1 MYAHM
6 NHLAVMIAAKSL
18 QGRHHSC
25 FYQLETVILTGAF
38 LMRTRV
44 QTLPAFGRSYS
55 GRTDRMAEIRR
66 WSRLLDS
73 QFTFPGTNFKF
84 GLDPLIGLFLPGLG
98 SVGTAIMSLVLISTM
113 RKHGASGHVVVR
125 MLLNVALDTVVG
137 AIPILGNIFDFTFR
151 ANDRNVELLRQHYEE
166 GRHQGS
172 GKGLIAAVVAGFL
185 AVCGLIVWGVV
196 AMIAWLWHA
205 VQ

>member
-1 MYAHM
+1 
-6 NHLAVMIAAKSL
+6 
-18 QGRHHSC
+18 
-25 FYQLETVILTGAF
+25 
-38 LMRTRV
+38 
-44 QTLPAFGRSYS
+44 
-55 GRTDRMAEIRR
+55 MAQVRR

-73 QFTFPGTNFKF
+73 QFTLPGTNFKF

-98 SVGTAIMSLVLISTM
+98 SVGTALMSLVLIQTM

-137 AIPILGNIFDFTFR
+137 AIPILGNVFDFAYR
-151 ANDRNVELLRQHYEE
+151 ANDRNVELLREHYEE

-172 GKGLIAAVVAGFL
+172 GRGLIAAVVVGFL
-185 AVCGLIVWGVV
+185 AVCGLIVWAAV
-196 AMIAWLWHA
+196 AFIAWLWHA